1 MKKRNA
7 ALLAVLLAAST
18 VLSACGSSS
27 SSTES
32 TTAPQAES
40 ETSQT
45 EAPSQTGGETQ
56 AATSEGPKD
65 QVVTMAIIS
74 SWNTLNIYNTSG
86 NYGNAV
92 ADQMFERLVNRSHD
106 GDIKPRLATEWTMAE
121 DNLSMTFKLAEN
133 ALWHDGEKVT
143 ANDIVFTCKAMTSP
157 DVDNYYRSAFNV
169 LAGTDDDGVASDVEK
184 IGAEAVDDYT
194 VKFTFK
200 EPKDPDTIL
209 NAFLSFLYVLPQH
222 ILDTGDYASIN
233 ESSFWTAPV
242 GAGPFQYVKD
252 TAGETLEMEA
262 FTDYYQG
269 CPDFK
274 TLVVRVVPA
283 ANLTAGLLNGDIDVV
298 AMGSI
303 PLADWETVKNSDGV
317 VAASVEDYSYQYML
331 FNLSEADPD
340 FQDAKVRTAFDMAI
354 NKQVMV
360 DQLMMG
366 EGQTAVG
373 PMPKYHP
380 YYNEKLV
387 ANQYDPEKAKSML
400 EEAGFN
406 FGKEYLMLVP
416 KGNQVR
422 EQSALLIQ
430 QDLKGIGVNI
440 KIETYDF
447 TTLLQM
453 LREGKGDLGLL
464 GGGSNIDPNE
474 SSVILKPGD
483 ARNYSL
489 LTDPKWFDLANEGAG
504 KVTKEERKVCYDA
517 YQQALLEDQPYI
529 WLYHQNDLWAYS
541 KRLTDVPIENFVWF
555 NFETWKWKLAQ

>member
-1 MKKRNA
+1 MKKTTRM
-7 ALLAVLLAAST
+7 LAVLLAAMT
-18 VLSACGSSS
+18 TLSACGAG
-27 SSTES
+27 STN
-32 TTAPQAES
+32 TAATETKAEVTAEAES
-40 ETSQT
+40 AETKEESK
-45 EAPSQTGGETQ
+45 
-56 AATSEGPKD
+56 GPKD
-65 QVVTMAIIS
+65 EVVTMAIIS

-92 ADQMFERLVNRSHD
+92 ADHMFERLVTRTHD
-106 GDIKPRLATEWTMAE
+106 GEIKPRLATEWEMSD
-121 DNLSMTFKLAEN
+121 DNQSMTFKLNEN
-133 ALWHDGEKVT
+133 ALWHDGEKLT
-143 ANDIVFTCKAMTSP
+143 AKDIVFTCKAMTSP

-169 LAGTDDDGVASDVEK
+169 LAGTDDDGVASEPERLGVE
-184 IGAEAVDDYT
+184 ATDDYT
-194 VKFTFK
+194 VKFSFK
-200 EPKDPDTIL
+200 EPKDSDTIL
-209 NAFLSFLYVLPQH
+209 NAFLSFLYVLPEH
-222 ILDTGDYASIN
+222 ILGVGEYADIN
-233 ESSFWTAPV
+233 DSSFWTSPV
-242 GAGPFQYVKD
+242 GAGPFKYVKD
-252 TAGETLEMEA
+252 TAGEVLELEA
-262 FTDYYQG
+262 FEDYYQG

-303 PLADWETVKNSDGV
+303 PLSDWEAVKSADSL

-331 FNLSEADPD
+331 FNLSEEDPD
-340 FQDAKVRTAFDMAI
+340 FQDANVRIAFDKAI
-354 NKQVMV
+354 NKQVIV
-360 DQLMMG
+360 DQLMLG
-366 EGQTAVG
+366 EGQVAVG

-387 ANQYDPEKAKSML
+387 ANAYDPEGAKAML

-406 FGKEYLMLVP
+406 FDKEYLMIVP

-430 QDLKGIGVNI
+430 QDLGSIGVNV

-453 LREGKGDLGLL
+453 LREGKADLGLL

-474 SSVILKPGD
+474 SSVILKPND

-489 LTDPKWFDLANEGAG
+489 VKDPKWFDLANEGAS
-504 KVTKEERKVCYDA
+504 KVTREERKQCYDA
-517 YQQALLEDQPYI
+517 YQEALVEDQPYI

-541 KRLTDVPIENFVWF
+541 KRLKEVPIEDFVWF
-555 NFETWKWKLAQ
+555 NFQAGEWKLAE

>member
-1 MKKRNA
+1 MKKKNMI
-7 ALLAVLLAAST
+7 LLAGALAASMLIGGCSKEKT
-18 VLSACGSSS
+18 
-27 SSTES
+27 
-32 TTAPQAES
+32 ES
-40 ETSQT
+40 ET
-45 EAPSQTGGETQ
+45 TGSPAQGEISNETQ
-56 AATSEGPKD
+56 GTQIVEKGD
-65 QVVTMAIIS
+65 EIVTMAITA
-74 SWNTLNIYNTSG
+74 SWDTLNIYNTSG

-92 ADQMFERLVNRSHD
+92 ADQMFERLVTRTHD
-106 GDIKPRLATEWTMAE
+106 GEVLPRLAESWEMSE
-121 DNLSMTFKLAEN
+121 DNRSMTFKLAEN

-143 ANDIVFTCKAMTSP
+143 ADDIVFTCKAMTNIA
-157 DVDNYYRSAFNV
+157 VDNYYRSAFNM
-169 LAGTDDDGVASDVEK
+169 LAGTDDDGIAEDPEQL
-184 IGAEAVDDYT
+184 GAEAVDEYT

-200 EPKDPDTIL
+200 TEKDPDSIM

-233 ESSFWTAPV
+233 DSSFWTAPV
-242 GAGPFQYVKD
+242 GCGPFKYVKD

-262 FTDYYQG
+262 FENYYQG

-298 AMGSI
+298 GMGSI
-303 PLADWETVKNSDGV
+303 PLSDWETIKNSDEV
-317 VAASVEDYSYQYML
+317 VAASVEDYSYQYMQ
-331 FNLSEADPD
+331 FNLSDEKPD
-340 FQDAKVRTAFDMAI
+340 FQDPKVRTAFDMAI

-360 DQLMMG
+360 DQLMLG
-366 EGQTAVG
+366 EGQVAVG

-387 ANQYDPEKAKSML
+387 ANFYNPDKAKEML
-400 EEAGFN
+400 EEAGFD

-430 QDLKGIGVNI
+430 QDLKKIGVNI

-447 TTLLQM
+447 TTLLEM
-453 LREGKGDLGLL
+453 LRNGEEDLALL

-474 SSVILKPGD
+474 SSVIVKPHD

-489 LTDPKWFDLANEGAG
+489 LTDPKWFDLADEGAS
-504 KVTKEERKVCYDA
+504 KVTKEERKEWYDK
-517 YQQALLEDQPYI
+517 YQEALVADQPYI
-529 WLYHQNDLWAYS
+529 WLYHQNNLWAYS
-541 KRLTDVPIENFVWF
+541 KRFAEIPIEDFVWF
-555 NFETWKWKLAQ
+555 NFESWKWKLAD

>member
-1 MKKRNA
+1 MKKRSI
-7 ALLAVLLAAST
+7 LLLVVLMIASV
-18 VLSACGSSS
+18 VLSACGQK
-27 SSTES
+27 
-32 TTAPQAES
+32 P
-40 ETSQT
+40 
-45 EAPSQTGGETQ
+45 ETQ
-56 AATSEGPKD
+56 PPAQQVETAGPKD

-74 SWNTLNIYNTSG
+74 TWNTLNIYNTSG

-92 ADQMFERLVNRSHD
+92 ADQMFERLITRTHD
-106 GDIKPRLATEWTMAE
+106 GGTEPRLAASWETAP
-121 DNLSMTFKLAEN
+121 DNLSMTFKLVEN
-133 ALWHDGEKVT
+133 ALWHDGQKVT
-143 ANDIVFTCKAMTSP
+143 AEDVVFTCKAMTSNK
-157 DVDNYYRSAFNV
+157 VDNYYRSAFNV
-169 LAGTDDDGVASDVEK
+169 LAGTDADGVAENPDAV
-184 IGAEAVDDYT
+184 GAEAVDDYT

-200 EPKDPDTIL
+200 EPKNSDSIL

-233 ESSFWTAPV
+233 GSDFWTAPV
-242 GAGPFQYVKD
+242 GAGPFKYVKD
-252 TAGETLEMEA
+252 TAGELLELEA

-269 CPDFK
+269 SPDFK

-303 PLADWETVKNSDGV
+303 PLADWKTVKESDAV
-317 VAASVEDYSYQYML
+317 VAASIQDYSYQYML
-331 FNLSEADPD
+331 FNLSKDNPD
-340 FQDAKVRTAFDMAI
+340 FQDVKVRTAFDMAI
-354 NKQVMV
+354 DKNVIV
-360 DQLMMG
+360 DQLMLG
-366 EGQTAVG
+366 EGQVAVG

-387 ANQYDPEKAKSML
+387 PNSYDPEKAKAL
-400 EEAGFN
+400 LTEAGFN
-406 FGKEYLMLVP
+406 FGKEYLMIVP

-430 QDLKGIGVNI
+430 QDLKKIGVNI

-447 TTLLQM
+447 ATLLKM
-453 LREGKGDLGLL
+453 LAEGKSDLGLL

-489 LTDPKWFDLANEGAG
+489 VTDPKWFDLANAGAS
-504 KVTKEERKVCYDA
+504 KVSMEERKASYDA
-517 YQQALLEDQPYI
+517 YQQALVEDQPYI

-541 KRLTDVPIENFVWF
+541 KRLKDVPMDNFVWF
-555 NFETWKWKLAQ
+555 NFETWKWKLAE

>member
-1 MKKRNA
+1 MKKTRTK
-7 ALLAVLLAAST
+7 LLALVLAVTT
-18 VLSACGSSS
+18 VLSGCSGQSSEPAQPGN
-27 SSTES
+27 TGAGQE
-32 TTAPQAES
+32 AAQQ
-40 ETSQT
+40 ETS
-45 EAPSQTGGETQ
+45 GGEAQQ
-56 AATSEGPKD
+56 ASSGPKD
-65 QVVTMAIIS
+65 EVVTMAIIS

-92 ADQMFERLVNRSHD
+92 ADQMFERLVDRTHD
-106 GDIKPRLATEWTMAE
+106 GEINPRLATEWEIAD
-121 DNLSMTFKLAEN
+121 DNLSMTFKLADN

-143 ANDIVFTCKAMTSP
+143 AEDVVFTCKAMTSP

-169 LAGTDDDGVASDVEK
+169 LAGTDDDGMAEQADAV
-184 IGAEAVDDYT
+184 GAEAMDEYT

-209 NAFLSFLYVLPQH
+209 NAFLSFLYVLPKH
-222 ILDTGDYASIN
+222 VLDTGDYASIN
-233 ESSFWTAPV
+233 ESSFWTSPI
-242 GAGPFQYVKD
+242 GAGPFKYVKD
-252 TAGETLEMEA
+252 TAGETLELEA

-274 TLVVRVVPA
+274 TLVVRVIPA
-283 ANLTAGLLNGDIDVV
+283 SNLTAGLLNGDIDVV

-303 PLADWETVKNSDGV
+303 PLSDWETVKSSDTL

-331 FNLSEADPD
+331 FNLSEDTPD
-340 FQDAKVRTAFDMAI
+340 FQDTRVRTAIDKAI

-360 DQLMMG
+360 DQLMLG
-366 EGQTAVG
+366 EGQVAVG

-387 ANQYDPEKAKSML
+387 PNTYEPEAAKKML
-400 EEAGFN
+400 EEAGFD
-406 FGKEYLMLVP
+406 FSKEYLMLVP

-430 QDLKGIGVNI
+430 QDLGNIGVKV

-453 LREGKGDLGLL
+453 LREGKGDFGLL

-474 SSVILKPGD
+474 SSVIMKPND

-489 LTDPKWFDLANEGAG
+489 LKDPKWFNLANEGAS

-517 YQQALLEDQPYI
+517 YQQALVEDQPYI

-541 KRLTDVPIENFVWF
+541 KRLTDVPIEDFVWF
-555 NFETWKWKLAQ
+555 NFQTWKWKIAQ